1 MNCISTVF
9 QIHDFQLT
17 ASVRICSGNTVT
29 NIHLQPVNIPSQYV
43 HEHRIPRSTS
53 YTLARNNTKYTY
65 IVQISIM
72 QTDIII
78 ENTILHN
85 DNGEQ
90 S

>member
-1 MNCISTVF
+1 VF

-17 ASVRICSGNTVT
+17 AAVGICTGNTDT
-29 NIHLQPVNIPSQYV
+29 NIHLQPANIPPQYV
-43 HEHRIPRSTS
+43 HEQRIPRSTS
-53 YTLARNNTKYTY
+53 YTLARNNTKNTY

-72 QTDIII
+72 QIDIST
-78 ENTILHN
+78 ENSTLHN